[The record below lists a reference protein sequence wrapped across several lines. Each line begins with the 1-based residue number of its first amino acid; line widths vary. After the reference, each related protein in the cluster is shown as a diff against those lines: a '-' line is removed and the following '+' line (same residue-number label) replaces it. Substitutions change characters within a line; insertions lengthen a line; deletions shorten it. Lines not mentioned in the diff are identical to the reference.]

1 MIFIVR
7 ILDGAVL
14 KVHLELEVIFRRHL
28 HSPALKRVV
37 TAFMNRLLSLSGPS
51 MSINRQTNG
60 RPFCLHIEVLFL
72 RQIELGKLS
81 TNGPPET
88 SQSAC
93 NHLFYDFQLR
103 LHFVNCVPIFWIER
117 PIASPESAAI
127 PTQSI
132 QSKDN
137 SVQCRIATT

>member
-1 MIFIVR
+1 MILVT

-28 HSPALKRVV
+28 DSRALKRVV

-72 RQIELGKLS
+72 RQIELGKKFRII
-81 TNGPPET
+81 TRIQFRE
-88 SQSAC
+88 SQS
-93 NHLFYDFQLR
+93 Q
-103 LHFVNCVPIFWIER
+103 
-117 PIASPESAAI
+117 
-127 PTQSI
+127 
-132 QSKDN
+132 
-137 SVQCRIATT
+137 